1 VLQAPKL
8 REEENMA
15 THIATGGVHHLR
27 LTVTDVARSREF
39 YTSLLGFQVVGEFPP
54 VVFLSNGS
62 LVLVLG
68 PAPERPVS
76 GDRFDPN
83 RVGLDH
89 LSFSVANR
97 DALDQAMRL
106 FDERGVSY
114 GAIGDYP
121 NFRIYVLPF
130 RDPDNMQLE
139 FTAPYSE
146 S

>member
-1 VLQAPKL
+1 
-8 REEENMA
+8 MD
-15 THIATGGVHHLR
+15 TYIATGGVQHLR
-27 LTVTDVARSREF
+27 LTVTDVDRSREF

-68 PAPERPVS
+68 PALERPIS

-97 DALDQAMRL
+97 DALDQAVRL
-106 FDERGVSY
+106 FDERWVSY
-114 GAIGDYP
+114 RSLGEYP

-130 RDPDNMQLE
+130 RDPDNIQLE